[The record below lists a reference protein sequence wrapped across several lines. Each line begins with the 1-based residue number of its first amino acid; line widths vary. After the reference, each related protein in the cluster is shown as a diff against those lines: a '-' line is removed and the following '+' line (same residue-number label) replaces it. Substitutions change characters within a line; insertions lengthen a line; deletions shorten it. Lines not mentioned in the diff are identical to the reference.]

1 MRYFTA
7 FLAAALS
14 AGFVRSSSENTGEN
28 DSSLFWST
36 YRANLY
42 FGLRPRV
49 PNTLMTG
56 LMWHGLND
64 YQSIL
69 SAYRRHSLPR
79 SEGIFTPFIETRHAC
94 EQGDELKG
102 YTWTEHDVRY
112 GGIQVLNDTLNNVQ
126 ITTEWLKE
134 PGGDNGGSWA
144 ARIKGRPLL
153 PGQPKF
159 LSTQIHGNSDLMRL
173 QYRLFH

>member
-1 MRYFTA
+1 MRHFTA
-7 FLAAALS
+7 LLAVALS
-14 AGFVRSSSENTGEN
+14 AGAARASSESIG
-28 DSSLFWST
+28 DDDASLFWGT
-36 YRANLY
+36 YRPNLY

-64 YQSIL
+64 YQSIISMHCL
-69 SAYRRHSLPR
+69 FFLP
-79 SEGIFTPFIETRHAC
+79 SSSGTLKPCIETRHAC
-94 EQGDELKG
+94 DQGDELKG

-126 ITTEWLKE
+126 ITTEWLKA
-134 PGGDNGGSWA
+134 PGGENGGSWA

-153 PGQPKF
+153 PGELNF
-159 LSTQIHGNSDLMRL
+159 
-173 QYRLFH
+173 YF

>member
-1 MRYFTA
+1 MLPSFFA
-7 FLAAALS
+7 S
-14 AGFVRSSSENTGEN
+14 
-28 DSSLFWST
+28 
-36 YRANLY
+36 
-42 FGLRPRV
+42 FGR
-49 PNTLMTG
+49 
-56 LMWHGLND
+56 
-64 YQSIL
+64 
-69 SAYRRHSLPR
+69 
-79 SEGIFTPFIETRHAC
+79 IFTPFIETRHAC

-153 PGQPKF
+153 HRSASDHTATPHGRAVVVSTCVVSIDSTENEIQILIISFSCSPCPLTRLTSTNIAGPYPKSLF
-159 LSTQIHGNSDLMRL
+159 DVTGTMMRL
-173 QYRLFH
+173 YEQCNMPPQFRRPEDILL